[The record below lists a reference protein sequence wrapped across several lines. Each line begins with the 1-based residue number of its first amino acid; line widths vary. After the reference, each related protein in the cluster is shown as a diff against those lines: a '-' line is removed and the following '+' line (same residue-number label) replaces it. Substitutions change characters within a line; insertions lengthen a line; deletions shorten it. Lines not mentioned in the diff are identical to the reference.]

1 MATRVTSQLAANDEN
16 RVLDGKRLAG
26 KNASAAIAPELG
38 AMKLRSG
45 HVVPPPR
52 RAFGTLTNN
61 MGSKAAAGGKIEKKA
76 EPARQRAAPAAKVP
90 GRVSV
95 VVPKPQPAT
104 KSVQTTSAVST
115 ITVKS
120 EVEEVIPGDVDIE
133 EPRHVH
139 TMTAELTAVS
149 EEASVLSTVTAMNA
163 AAAAAAAI
171 SVSAKREAW
180 WDIDAADKTNPLAE
194 TAYVADIY
202 NFYRRTEA
210 EGMVAPD
217 YMNRQSD
224 INGTMRAILVDWLI
238 EVHLK
243 FKLMPETL
251 FLATSVIDRY
261 LAVTPVPR
269 RSLQLVG
276 ITAMLIASKYE
287 EIWAP
292 EVGDFV
298 YICDNAYTR
307 QDVLKMEKDM
317 LNTLKFKLTIPTAY
331 VFTAR
336 FLKAA
341 TAAANAAAAAG
352 AGADNAVT
360 VGADARVHALAWYL
374 LELTLPEH
382 SMIKFSPS
390 HAAAASV
397 YAALLT
403 AHHANKTATGAGSA
417 GAGEV
422 WGPGMAWLTGY
433 DEAALWPCVAQLVA
447 LHGKAG
453 TGNLAAVHK
462 KYSRKQ
468 FEEVAKIPAIPQL
481 PENPPRAAH
490 KLTKSTSC
498 LSTANSSVPAVSRK

>member
-1 MATRVTSQLAANDEN
+1 MATRMASQYAANDEN
-16 RVLDGKRLAG
+16 RVMDGKRIAG
-26 KNASAAIAPELG
+26 SKNAAAAIAPELG

-45 HVVPPPR
+45 HVLPPPR
-52 RAFGTLTNN
+52 RAFGTLTNS
-61 MGSKAAAGGKIEKKA
+61 MASKAAAGGKFEKKA
-76 EPARQRAAPAAKVP
+76 DPVRQRAAPAAKVP
-90 GRVSV
+90 GRASV
-95 VVPKPQPAT
+95 VVPKPQPAA
-104 KSVQTTSAVST
+104 KSAQTTSAVSV
-115 ITVKS
+115 ITVS
-120 EVEEVIPGDVDIE
+120 PDVEEVIPGDVDID

-149 EEASVLSTVTAMNA
+149 EEASVLSTITAINA
-163 AAAAAAAI
+163 AAVAAP
-171 SVSAKREAW
+171 SVKREAW
-180 WDIDAADKTNPLAE
+180 WDIDAADKSNPLAE
-194 TAYVADIY
+194 TTYVADIY

-224 INGTMRAILVDWLI
+224 INGTMRAILIDWLI

-251 FLATSVIDRY
+251 FLAISVIDRY

-269 RSLQLVG
+269 RNLQLVG

-298 YICDNAYTR
+298 YICDSAYTR

-317 LNTLKFKLTIPTAY
+317 LNTLQFKLTIPTTY
-331 VFTAR
+331 VFAAR

-341 TAAANAAAAAG
+341 TAAANAPATAG
-352 AGADNAVT
+352 AGADMAVT
-360 VGADARVHALAWYL
+360 VGADTRVHALAWFL

-390 HAAAASV
+390 QLAAASV

-403 AHHANKTATGAGSA
+403 AHQANKTATGAGSA

-433 DEAALWPCVAQLVA
+433 DEATLWPCVEQLVA

-468 FEEVAKIPAIPQL
+468 FEEVANIPAVPHL
-481 PENPPRAAH
+481 PENPPRAAVAH

-498 LSTANSSVPAVSRK
+498 LSTANSSVPAAGRK

>member
-1 MATRVTSQLAANDEN
+1 MATRMASQYAANDEN
-16 RVLDGKRLAG
+16 KVMDGKRLAG
-26 KNASAAIAPELG
+26 KNAAAAIAPELG

-45 HVVPPPR
+45 HVLPPPR
-52 RAFGTLTNN
+52 RAFGTLTNS
-61 MGSKAAAGGKIEKKA
+61 MASKAAAGGKKA
-76 EPARQRAAPAAKVP
+76 EPVRQRAAPAAKVP
-90 GRVSV
+90 GRASV
-95 VVPKPQPAT
+95 VVPKPQPAA
-104 KSVQTTSAVST
+104 KSSQTSSAVSVV
-115 ITVKS
+115 TVS
-120 EVEEVIPGDVDIE
+120 PDVEEVIPGDVDIE

-139 TMTAELTAVS
+139 TMTAELTARGGT
-149 EEASVLSTVTAMNA
+149 STPPTRATLLPRRLMSR
-163 AAAAAAAI
+163 I
-171 SVSAKREAW
+171 S
-180 WDIDAADKTNPLAE
+180 T
-194 TAYVADIY
+194 
-202 NFYRRTEA
+202 FYRRTEA

-224 INGTMRAILVDWLI
+224 INGTMRAILIDWLI

-269 RSLQLVG
+269 RNLQLVG

-317 LNTLKFKLTIPTAY
+317 LNTLQFKLTIPTSY
-331 VFTAR
+331 VFAAR

-352 AGADNAVT
+352 VGADKAVT
-360 VGADARVHALAWYL
+360 VGADTRVHALAWFL

-390 HAAAASV
+390 HLAAASV

-433 DEAALWPCVAQLVA
+433 DEATLWPCVEQLVA

-468 FEEVAKIPAIPQL
+468 FEEVAKIPAVPHL
-481 PENPPRAAH
+481 PENPPRAVAH

-498 LSTANSSVPAVSRK
+498 LSTANSSVPAAGRK